1 MKKLENLILMTLFR
15 LMIIFYIIILSGA
28 IVDFLNLKITG
39 VIFFLIFIF
48 LYFKYL
54 DPEFKKHL

>member
-1 MKKLENLILMTLFR
+1 MTLFR